1 MPRSLALAD
10 FLSRDFIR
18 DFCVSTVAR
27 RLRSVLVSDD
37 NTKILY
43 FLLCFC
49 THVCKCT
56 LYLNFTVLSPRPLLL
71 SPHLSKPS
79 AFDSMSF
86 ALYP

>member
-43 FLLCFC
+43 FLLYTC
-49 THVCKCT
+49 
-56 LYLNFTVLSPRPLLL
+56 
-71 SPHLSKPS
+71 
-79 AFDSMSF
+79 M
-86 ALYP
+86 